1 MIYVLDNMSPERIKT
16 LNPEL
21 KKELDDHMSL
31 KKEAHEIVKKQRA
44 KALVSRPKAGA
55 PTYAETQAAIK
66 EAIEKPIN
74 HKKQALKLFDQV
86 ISANADSVF
95 KKLLQKATDDD
106 DRDQMAALKLIA
118 DRLAPIAQFTEQGV
132 GGSGAGKV
140 VINISGLSNNENVSV
155 DGRVIDAED
164 AELNG

>member
-1 MIYVLDNMSPERIKT
+1 MDDV
-16 LNPEL
+16 L
-21 KKELDDHMSL
+21 KKQAAAHKAM
-31 KKEAHEIVKKQRA
+31 KEEAIATMRKQRE
-44 KALVSRPKAGA
+44 KSLVPRRAGRPTVAEDRAEMKEVLA
-55 PTYAETQAAIK
+55 PV
-66 EAIEKPIN
+66 N

-132 GGSGAGKV
+132 GGSTNGRV
-140 VINISGLSNNENVSV
+140 VINISGLTNNESVNVQ
-155 DGRVIDAED
+155 GRVIDAED
-164 AELNG
+164 VD

>member
-1 MIYVLDNMSPERIKT
+1 MDEKLKQQLDE
-16 LNPEL
+16 
-21 KKELDDHMSL
+21 HMSL

-55 PTYAETQAAIK
+55 PTYAENQAAIK
-66 EAIEKPIN
+66 EVIEKPYN
-74 HKKQALKLFDQV
+74 HKKEALKLFDQV

-118 DRLAPIAQFTEQGV
+118 DRLAPIAQFTEQTA
-132 GGSGAGKV
+132 GGAGAGKV
-140 VINISGLSNNENVSV
+140 VINIAGLSSPTIE
-155 DGRVIDAED
+155 GRVIDSED
-164 AELNG
+164 VE

>member
-1 MIYVLDNMSPERIKT
+1 MDEKLKQQ
-16 LNPEL
+16 LN
-21 KKELDDHMSL
+21 DHMSI

-55 PTYAETQAAIK
+55 PTYAENQAAIK
-66 EAIEKPIN
+66 EVIEKPLN

-86 ISANADSVF
+86 ISANADTVF

-118 DRLAPIAQFTEQGV
+118 DRLAPITQFTEQ
-132 GGSGAGKV
+132 SANGAGAGRV
-140 VINISGLSNNENVSV
+140 VINIAGLNAPTVE
-155 DGRVIDAED
+155 GRVIDAED
-164 AELNG
+164 VE